1 MASPDRDIEKSY
13 MKATEEFFKLKLE
26 SEKLE
31 NHKLKKEICS
41 SCFNKKMRELDV
53 QLEIMMASTDHDF
66 EKEIQEEFQ
75 KITLKIDIL
84 NNNMMNGILC
94 SSCYVKYMRKENAK
108 LRILHEKWSVILI
121 EKAINT

>member
-1 MASPDRDIEKSY
+1 MNLLCMMLRSY

-53 QLEIMMASTDHDF
+53 QLEIMVS
-66 EKEIQEEFQ
+66 I
-75 KITLKIDIL
+75 IISIY
-84 NNNMMNGILC
+84 I
-94 SSCYVKYMRKENAK
+94 
-108 LRILHEKWSVILI
+108 I
-121 EKAINT
+121 